1 MAQTV
6 IVAMERDMAA
16 GIVGVTSLNVR
27 QTPDPSGA
35 VVTVLIKGASVDE
48 ITTDDSN
55 EWLLVSADVDNET
68 QIGWVQSQYIVS
80 PGKTN
85 PNWPGVYF
93 TALVQGGYFS
103 SDPDTFI
110 KGNADTL
117 RSIRTNNPGAINDL
131 SWQHSR
137 PGYVG
142 KTGPDSQ
149 GNKTSIYCAPEY
161 GVASWYTL
169 LADRYKFSQS
179 GVFSVSQL
187 ARAYAGGD
195 AKQAAIDS
203 YIDDWCRLAT
213 TSLKPDSTI
222 HLLDDDEM
230 LSIAHG
236 VFRHEASGILRIN
249 DDQILF
255 GIKNQRTG
263 TLPPAP
269 KPL

>member
-1 MAQTV
+1 
-6 IVAMERDMAA
+6 MAA
-16 GIVGVTSLNVR
+16 GIVSVTSLNMR
-27 QTPDPSGA
+27 QTPDPNGT
-35 VVTVLIKGASVDE
+35 VVAVLIKGASVDE
-48 ITTDDSN
+48 IPTDESDQ
-55 EWLLVSADVDNET
+55 WLLVSADIDNET
-68 QIGWVQSQYIVS
+68 QIGWVQSQYIGS
-80 PGKTN
+80 PGRTN

-149 GNKTSIYCAPEY
+149 GNRTSIYSAPEY

-169 LADRYKFSQS
+169 LADRYKLSQTGS
-179 GVFSVSQL
+179 FSVNEL
-187 ARAYAGGD
+187 AHAYAGAG
-195 AKQAAIDS
+195 ASQAAIDS
-203 YIDDWCRLAT
+203 YVGDWCRLAT

-230 LSIAHG
+230 LSLAHG
-236 VFRHEASGILRIN
+236 VFRHEASGILRIS
-249 DDQILF
+249 DSQILF
-255 GIKNQRTG
+255 GIRNQRAG
-263 TLPPAP
+263 TFPPAP